1 MKILAINGSP
11 RGSRS
16 QTLRLVQA
24 VLEGAR
30 SAGADGELVDVAK
43 LQIEY
48 CTGCLTCCERGEC
61 VRDDDFAALY
71 QQMLES
77 DGIVFG
83 SPNYIDSVTAQIKTM
98 LDRMADAIHCQVFTG
113 KYGCAVATAGGSGAD
128 EVVAY
133 LNGVLRTLGATTV
146 GGVGVV
152 LGGDPETIVPAEG
165 RAYELGKRLA
175 QAIANKETYPE
186 QERFHAAMQ
195 ERMQALVTA
204 NKDRWQHEYDYW
216 QAAGRIP

>member
-1 MKILAINGSP
+1 MAYNVFHKEHEQFRQQVRRFLSEKVSP
-11 RGSRS
+11 RVEEWGAERRIPREVWREMG
-16 QTLRLVQA
+16 RLGFLGFCYDPA
-24 VLEGAR
+24 
-30 SAGADGELVDVAK
+30 
-43 LQIEY
+43 Y
-48 CTGCLTCCERGEC
+48 
-61 VRDDDFAALY
+61 
-71 QQMLES
+71 
-77 DGIVFG
+77 
-83 SPNYIDSVTAQIKTM
+83 
-98 LDRMADAIHCQVFTG
+98 
-113 KYGCAVATAGGSGAD
+113 GGSGAD

-133 LNGVLRTLGATTV
+133 LNRVLQTLGANTV